1 MWRKQAKQLF
11 KGLSILHSNAD
22 LLAYLESSLDTL
34 DTQSGIKDCYQDFGS
49 FPEDHQIPAAVLIDM
64 WAELYELDEDDAI
77 INLNKLSDR
86 NLINLVLVWKDDQ
99 SEVDDCYNDLKKLY
113 MRGC

>member
-1 MWRKQAKQLF
+1 MTCCVLKFLVMGSC
-11 KGLSILHSNAD
+11 KGLP
-22 LLAYLESSLDTL
+22 LALEVV
-34 DTQSGIKDCYQDFGS
+34 GIKDCYQDFGS

-86 NLINLVLVWKDDQ
+86 NLINLVLVWYAASRKDDQ